1 MSGTAIGNTA
11 PATAFDQA
19 RAAAED
25 VAKSVEFT
33 RFRERL
39 RSRFPQQVRTAAA
52 AFDRDY
58 VRVVDHHLRSLTPKL
73 QSYVDSKTRRVL
85 DFGCGSG
92 GSAIALAMVYPDV
105 VCYGTDVDR
114 EEIDIAK
121 ERAQL
126 YGVGERCDF
135 RFVPPNQ
142 HLPFEGEFFDLC
154 QCSSVLE
161 YVVDSA
167 ARRFCVREM
176 VRLIRVDGL
185 LFVSV
190 PNRLYPFEIHSWWRG
205 SPNWGWNYFPK
216 LLKAH
221 TVDCTV
227 WEVQR
232 MARPTSLKLYRTP
245 LRQLFRPWSTF
256 CLRKESYGE

>member
-1 MSGTAIGNTA
+1 MMNSD
-11 PATAFDQA
+11 ATVALRNA
-19 RAAAED
+19 SAAAED
-25 VAKSVEFT
+25 IAKSSEFA
-33 RFRERL
+33 RFREKV
-39 RSRFPQQVRTAAA
+39 RSRFPQQVVTAAQ

-58 VRVVDHHLRSLTPKL
+58 VRVVDHHLRSLTPRL
-73 QSYVDSKTRRVL
+73 QSFVDSRTRRVL

-105 VCYGTDVDR
+105 FCYGTDVDR
-114 EEIDIAK
+114 EEIEIAK

-126 YGVGERCDF
+126 YGVAERCDF
-135 RFVPPNQ
+135 RYVPPNQ
-142 HLPFEGEFFDLC
+142 QLPFADQFFDLC

-161 YVVDSA
+161 YVVEPA
-167 ARRFCVREM
+167 ARTFCVREM
-176 VRLIRVDGL
+176 VRLISVDGL

-205 SPNWGWNYFPK
+205 SPKWGWNYFPR

-221 TVDCTV
+221 TVDCTM
-227 WEVQR
+227 WEVR
-232 MARPTSLKLYRTP
+232 KMARPTSLKLYRTP

-256 CLRKESYGE
+256 CLRRESE